1 MQLFSRVIFTVFVI
15 FALNSSASTMFL
27 LTKVP
32 KAYLV
37 VENYASQVPM
47 DIKKEIL
54 AEMKYFT
61 DELKIDT
68 SGYSHRTLAFIL
80 YETVLDGKPV
90 LNIDLVLG
98 EEVKRL
104 DDEKEVYALTYEKRN
119 QMTYGERS
127 EYEIKEKVLEYVDL
141 LLNDFSEQYKED
153 NK

>member
-1 MQLFSRVIFTVFVI
+1 MKRVQRVIFLCFVI
-15 FALNSSASTMFL
+15 VGLSANASTMFL
-27 LTKVP
+27 LTKMP

-37 VENYASQVPM
+37 VENYASQLPM
-47 DIKKEIL
+47 TIKKEIL
-54 AEMKYFT
+54 AEMKYYT

-104 DDEKEVYALTYEKRN
+104 DDEKEVYGITFEKRY
-119 QMTYGERS
+119 QMTYTNRS
-127 EYEIKEKVLEYVDL
+127 EHEIKEKVLEYVDI

-153 NK
+153 NL